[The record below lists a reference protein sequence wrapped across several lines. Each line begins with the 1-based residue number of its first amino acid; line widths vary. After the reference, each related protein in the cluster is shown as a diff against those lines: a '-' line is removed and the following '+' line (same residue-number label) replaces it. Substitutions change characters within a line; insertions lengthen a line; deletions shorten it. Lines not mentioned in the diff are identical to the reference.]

1 MFDRWSHAARQVI
14 FAARF
19 EAGRAG
25 AETIDTEHL
34 LLGLFRLTPELIRDV
49 GAGMTIETA
58 RADSCRW
65 HTPSPPVPTAED
77 MPVSGDVR
85 LVFGGVETM
94 PPPERCEFFRTEHLL
109 LALAGIKTS
118 HAATLLMEAG
128 ASIEGMRLAAERPDC
143 NEQEPGHQE
152 RLMSLLE
159 GDLSRAGT
167 WAR

>member
-1 MFDRWSHAARQVI
+1 MLDRWSEAAAQVI

-19 EAGRAG
+19 EAGLAG

-34 LLGLFRLTPELIRDV
+34 LLGLVRVTPELIRDV
-49 GAGMTIETA
+49 GAGMTIETV
-58 RADSCRW
+58 RAESRRW
-65 HTPSPPVPTAED
+65 QTASPPVPTTKD
-77 MPVSGDVR
+77 MPVSGDVG

-94 PPPERCEFFRTEHLL
+94 APPERCLFRTEHLL
-109 LALAGIKTS
+109 LALAEIKTS

-159 GDLSRAGT
+159 GEPE
-167 WAR
+167 